1 LKYSRIPVFAYSR
14 NDFHANTRIR
24 EHANTQEVILMDVPR
39 WAVEKAADFM
49 RKGQGNR
56 ALDEV
61 RNYDVK
67 TFAQLERWCEFYNI
81 PTWRDQPE
89 QPPTREEEEEEG
101 F

>member
-1 LKYSRIPVFAYSR
+1 M
-14 NDFHANTRIR
+14 
-24 EHANTQEVILMDVPR
+24 EVPR

-61 RNYDVK
+61 KHYNVH
-67 TFAQLERWCEFYNI
+67 TFAQLERWCQFYNI

-89 QPPTREEEEEEG
+89 QPPMPEAEEEEQ